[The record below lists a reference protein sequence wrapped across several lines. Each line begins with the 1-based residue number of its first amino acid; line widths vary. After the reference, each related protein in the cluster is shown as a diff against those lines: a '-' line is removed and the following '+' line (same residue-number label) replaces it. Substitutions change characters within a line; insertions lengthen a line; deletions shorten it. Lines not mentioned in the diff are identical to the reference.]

1 MLRHTKA
8 PAPFYTRR
16 AKSARALHAHSLL
29 SHSRTACVA
38 CRNAAK
44 TATTRSVQLSRKA
57 VALMKQYQPAYC
69 LSFWEPS
76 IASML
81 DVMNAPTKVVAVAS
95 QVRTR
100 SCCRSKAGA
109 IAARA

>member
-1 MLRHTKA
+1 
-8 PAPFYTRR
+8 
-16 AKSARALHAHSLL
+16 
-29 SHSRTACVA
+29 
-38 CRNAAK
+38 
-44 TATTRSVQLSRKA
+44 
-57 VALMKQYQPAYC
+57 MKQYQPAYC